1 MRGKLV
7 LGIVVVALAAACN
20 PSPQDSPQYQPGAL
34 GNGGFLFQCD
44 DSVSCNPY
52 NGDAAKFPHTVAL
65 GSTFTVKFVPKGDTF
80 KTTDPSQGQTL
91 GVVSET
97 FMSITPT
104 GSVSALKPGFGT
116 ILARDTGG
124 RLVDFT
130 SMEIRKPDSVA
141 VFDAAKIE
149 SSGEV
154 AAKLDSVSVKV
165 GDQISLRA
173 VARSHNQDLA
183 GSLRYDWTTNDASIA
198 DIGGATDTKVTV
210 VAKKAGTT
218 TLTVEGGTFKQD
230 ISVEVTP

>member
-7 LGIVVVALAAACN
+7 LGIVAVALAAACN

-80 KTTDPSQGQTL
+80 STTDPSQGQTL
-91 GVVSET
+91 GVVSDS

-104 GSVSALKPGFGT
+104 GGVSALRPGFGT

-165 GDQISLRA
+165 GDEVSLRA

-183 GSLRYDWTTNDASIA
+183 GALRYDWTTNDART
-198 DIGGATDTKVTV
+198 ATAGSQAIVPSA
-210 VAKKAGTT
+210 VAAVPAMSAAKGHT
-218 TLTVEGGTFKQD
+218 EM
-230 ISVEVTP
+230 